1 MTNDVL
7 GNNNVNTLTL
17 ILNKIPT
24 FASSSGAIASQETR
38 YGFYDHN
45 ENVPLVIRAEC
56 GGGGS
61 ELTIDLPL
69 GSRESQTVLVYRD
82 GAGEV
87 KLYPAHKMDQI
98 QKDNSDPM
106 PFVRSASS
114 D

>member
-7 GNNNVNTLTL
+7 GNSNVRTPIL
-17 ILNKIPT
+17 IQIPT
-24 FASSSGAIASQETR
+24 FASSSGAIASQETK
-38 YGFYDHN
+38 YGFYDRN
-45 ENVPLVIRAEC
+45 EHVPLVIRTEC
-56 GGGGS
+56 GGSSS

-87 KLYPAHKMDQI
+87 KLYPAHKLDQI

-106 PFVRSASS
+106 PFVRSARS

>member
-7 GNNNVNTLTL
+7 GNNNINTL
-17 ILNKIPT
+17 ILIHIPT
-24 FASSSGAIASQETR
+24 FTSSSGAIASQETK

-45 ENVPLVIRAEC
+45 ENDPLVIRAEC
-56 GGGGS
+56 GGSSS

-82 GAGEV
+82 GAGEA
-87 KLYPAHKMDQI
+87 KLYAADKMDQI

>member
-1 MTNDVL
+1 MFWVTTILSLPLSHSDTN
-7 GNNNVNTLTL
+7 
-17 ILNKIPT
+17 ISISI
-24 FASSSGAIASQETR
+24 FSGAIASQETK

-56 GGGGS
+56 GGSS

-114 D
+114 

>member
-7 GNNNVNTLTL
+7 GNNNINTL
-17 ILNKIPT
+17 ILIHIPT
-24 FASSSGAIASQETR
+24 FTSSSGAIASQETK

-87 KLYPAHKMDQI
+87 KLYAAKNLDQI

>member
-1 MTNDVL
+1 MFWVS
-7 GNNNVNTLTL
+7 NNIANTL
-17 ILNKIPT
+17 ILIQIPT
-24 FASSSGAIASQETR
+24 FTSSSGAIASQETK
-38 YGFYDHN
+38 YGFYDNN

-56 GGGGS
+56 GGSS

-87 KLYPAHKMDQI
+87 KLYAAKNLDQI

-106 PFVRSASS
+106 PFVRSARS

>member
-7 GNNNVNTLTL
+7 GNNNANTPIL
-17 ILNKIPT
+17 IQIQT
-24 FASSSGAIASQETR
+24 FASSSGAIASQETK

-45 ENVPLVIRAEC
+45 DHVPLVIRAEC
-56 GGGGS
+56 GGGSS

>member
-1 MTNDVL
+1 MFWVS
-7 GNNNVNTLTL
+7 NNIANTL
-17 ILNKIPT
+17 ILIQIPT
-24 FASSSGAIASQETR
+24 FTSSSGAIASQETK

-56 GGGGS
+56 GGSSS

-82 GAGEV
+82 GAGEA
-87 KLYPAHKMDQI
+87 KLYPADKLDQI

-106 PFVRSASS
+106 PFVRSDRS
-114 D
+114 